1 MSEIDAILEAAAALR
16 DRGERA
22 ALATVVSVRGSSY
35 RRPGAR
41 LLVPEVGPPIG
52 IISGGC
58 LEEEAAR
65 LARQALEIDVPVL
78 VTIDHSTEGDELWG
92 MGLGCRGIIDLLAE
106 PPTMAAET
114 LDALADARR
123 EGRPA
128 FLLTDLDGTRRRL
141 TAVEAD
147 ALGERAALA
156 VAHGRP
162 VLLGDTV
169 LDPILPPLHLVV
181 CGAGPDAGPLVAA
194 GIRQGWRVDVVDP
207 RRSFLRPDRFPGA
220 RLLDAEPAEAATA
233 TDAGEWS
240 ATIVMSHDY
249 LRDAAFL
256 AGFLGRGV
264 AYLGILGPRDRTE
277 RIIAELKPAPS
288 PTDLAALHAPAG
300 LDIGAD
306 GAEQVATAIVAEI
319 LAVLHG
325 RRGGPLRERAGS
337 IHS

>member
-1 MSEIDAILEAAAALR
+1 MSEIDTILEAAAERRA
-16 DRGERA
+16 RGERL

-41 LLVPEVGPPIG
+41 LLVPEDGAPIG
-52 IISGGC
+52 LISGGC

-65 LARQALEIDVPVL
+65 LAREALALDAPML
-78 VTIDHSTEGDELWG
+78 VTIDHSAEGDELWG
-92 MGLGCRGIIDLLAE
+92 LGLGCRGVIELLAE
-106 PPTMAAET
+106 PPAMAAET
-114 LDALADARR
+114 IDALDAARR
-123 EGRPA
+123 EGRPTY
-128 FLLTDLDGTRRRL
+128 LLTGLDGERRRL
-141 TAVEAD
+141 TATEAD

-162 VLLGDTV
+162 TVIGEAV

-194 GIRQGWRVDVVDP
+194 ALRQGWRVDVVDP
-207 RRSFLRPDRFPGA
+207 RRSWLRPDRFAGA
-220 RLLDAEPAEAATA
+220 RLLDVEPAEAAEA
-233 TDAGEWS
+233 SGAGEWT
-240 ATIVMSHDY
+240 AVVVMSHDY
-249 LRDAAFL
+249 LRDAAFVG
-256 AGFLGRGV
+256 GFLGRGV
-264 AYLGILGPRDRTE
+264 TYLGILGPRDRTD
-277 RIIAELKPAPS
+277 RLLAELPS
-288 PTDLAALHAPAG
+288 PPRDHDLAVIHAPAG

-325 RRGGPLRERAGS
+325 RAGGRLRDRPGS

>member
-1 MSEIDAILEAAAALR
+1 MSEIDTLLDDADARRA
-16 DRGERA
+16 RGERM

-41 LLVPEVGPPIG
+41 LLVPEYGSPIG
-52 IISGGC
+52 LISGGC

-65 LARQALEIDVPVL
+65 LAREALVLDAPLL
-78 VTIDHSTEGDELWG
+78 VTIDHSAKGDELWG
-92 MGLGCRGIIDLLAE
+92 SGLGCRGVIELLAE
-106 PPTMAAET
+106 PPAMAHET
-114 LDALADARR
+114 LDALMAARR
-123 EGRPA
+123 DGRA
-128 FLLTDLDGTRRRL
+128 SYLLTGLDGERRHL
-141 TAVEAD
+141 TATEAD

-162 VLLGDTV
+162 TLLGESV

-181 CGAGPDAGPLVAA
+181 CGAGPDAGPLVASA
-194 GIRQGWRVDVVDP
+194 QRQGWRVDVADP
-207 RRSFLRPDRFPGA
+207 RRSFLRPERFPGA
-220 RLLDAEPAEAATA
+220 RLVDAEPRDVGSA
-233 TDAGEWS
+233 TDAGEWT
-240 ATIVMSHDY
+240 AAVVMSHDL
-249 LRDAAFL
+249 LRDAAFVEGL
-256 AGFLGRGV
+256 LGRGL

-277 RIIAELKPAPS
+277 RLLSELAEPPPEA
-288 PTDLAALHAPAG
+288 DLRALHAPAG

-325 RRGGPLRERAGS
+325 RSGGRLRERTGS